1 MDGLVEAVELR
12 RAEDVVH
19 EGDTVIVKMHDELD
33 TMIKIFSSTEQK
45 IGKGRVDVT
54 PILGCTYGSIFE
66 IKGRKLI
73 KVDDVSAAPPVEGQI
88 WIFLLISDL

>member
-1 MDGLVEAVELR
+1 MDGLVENVVGR
-12 RAEDVVH
+12 DEDMVH

-54 PILGCTYGSIFE
+54 PIIGCTYGTIFE
-66 IKGRKLI
+66 IKGRKLV
-73 KVDDVSAAPPVEGQI
+73 KVDGMSAVPPVDGKI
-88 WIFLLISDL
+88 TNWRFC